1 MSTVFLPIAATDFL
15 HALKIRNPIMELKDE
30 GDFPPVNVCAA
41 VKKCKIHYLFSCFIF
56 IVGMGVV
63 YKNGTAKAAFIDC
76 SVFAHWFAAFPVHAH
91 SLHTNLAFG

>member
-1 MSTVFLPIAATDFL
+1 
-15 HALKIRNPIMELKDE
+15 MELKDE

-63 YKNGTAKAAFIDC
+63 YKNGTAKAAFID
-76 SVFAHWFAAFPVHAH
+76 
-91 SLHTNLAFG
+91 

>member
-1 MSTVFLPIAATDFL
+1 
-15 HALKIRNPIMELKDE
+15 MELKDE

-56 IVGMGVV
+56 IVGVGVV

-76 SVFAHWFAAFPVHAH
+76 SVFAHWFAAAFPVHAH
-91 SLHTNLAFG
+91 SLHTNLALG